1 MLDTMLPARLT
12 QRYAAHL
19 YLNEELMKNQM
30 KNQRSIRLPLFLI
43 TSIALAALPFY
54 SASTV
59 TSQTPNNNSNANT
72 GSPSRKAI
80 QLPPGP
86 APTPTPES
94 SAEVVTVDVDLVKI
108 DALVLQKNTARIV
121 GGLKNEDFLLYEDGI
136 KQQITHFSQDQ
147 LPLSV
152 VIAIDRG
159 PACPHPLDV
168 WSYEAHRA
176 AREAIDRLKLV
187 DEIAVMAFTDTT
199 KLIQPFTRNRIQIE
213 KALNNI
219 PAPAKTTNVAHC
231 FNIMFADAAEHMFKA
246 SNPAG
251 RRVIIV
257 ITSMTRLFDCTNAPS
272 GRAATTA
279 VYESGAV
286 VCAII
291 PKVLIQRIE
300 NVLQT
305 TATRVNKVVA
315 AHYMDLE
322 HLANETGGEVL
333 ADKPEKLGT
342 TFQTLIDHLRS
353 RYNLAFVSTN
363 KNRDGTTRKLKLDI
377 DPVRQKSQGKLVIKA
392 RRSYISPRS

>member
-1 MLDTMLPARLT
+1 M
-12 QRYAAHL
+12 RYH
-19 YLNEELMKNQM
+19 
-30 KNQRSIRLPLFLI
+30 RSILLPLFLVI
-43 TSIALAALPFY
+43 STVLAALLFS
-54 SASTV
+54 SASPV
-59 TSQTPNNNSNANT
+59 TSQTPNKNLNANI
-72 GSPSRKAI
+72 GRPSGKAI
-80 QLPPGP
+80 QLPPRP

-94 SAEVVTVDVDLVKI
+94 SAEVVKVNVDLVKI

-121 GGLKNEDFLLYEDGI
+121 GGLNKEDFLLYEDGT
-136 KQQITHFSQDQ
+136 KQEITHFSQDQ

-152 VIAIDRG
+152 VVAIDRG

-176 AREAIDRLKLV
+176 AREAIDRLKPI

-199 KLIQPFTRNRIQIE
+199 KLVQPFTRNRILIE

-219 PAPAKTTNVAHC
+219 PEQAKTTNVAHC
-231 FNIMFADAAEHMFKA
+231 FNIMFADAAEHMLKA

-272 GRAATTA
+272 NRAATAA

-291 PKVLIQRIE
+291 PKVIVQRVE
-300 NVLQT
+300 NALQT
-305 TATRVNKVVA
+305 VATRVNRVVA
-315 AHYMDLE
+315 ADYIDLE

-333 ADKPEKLGT
+333 ADKPEKLNT

-353 RYNLAFVSTN
+353 RYNMAFVSTN
-363 KNRDGTTRKLKLDI
+363 KKRDGTTRKLKLGI
-377 DPVRQKSQGKLVIKA
+377 DPARQKSQGKMVIKA

>member
-1 MLDTMLPARLT
+1 MRY
-12 QRYAAHL
+12 QRPIL
-19 YLNEELMKNQM
+19 
-30 KNQRSIRLPLFLI
+30 LPLFLV
-43 TSIALAALPFY
+43 TSMVLVALLFY
-54 SASTV
+54 PASPV
-59 TSQTPNNNSNANT
+59 TSQTPNKNLNANS
-72 GSPSRKAI
+72 GRPSRQAI
-80 QLPPGP
+80 QLPPQP
-86 APTPTPES
+86 TPTPTPES
-94 SAEVVTVDVDLVKI
+94 STEVVKVDVDLVKI

-136 KQQITHFSQDQ
+136 KQEITHFSQDQ

-152 VIAIDRG
+152 VVAIDRG

-176 AREAIDRLKLV
+176 AREAIDRLKPV

-199 KLIQPFTRNRIQIE
+199 KLVQPFTRNRILIE

-219 PAPAKTTNVAHC
+219 PEQAKTTNVAHC
-231 FNIMFADAAEHMFKA
+231 FNIMFSDAAEHMFKA

-257 ITSMTRLFDCTNAPS
+257 ITSMTRLFDCTNGPS
-272 GRAATTA
+272 NRAATA
-279 VYESGAV
+279 AIYESGAV

-291 PKVLIQRIE
+291 PKVIVQRVE
-300 NVLQT
+300 NTLQT
-305 TATRVNKVVA
+305 VATRVNKVVA

-322 HLANETGGEVL
+322 YLANETGGEVL
-333 ADKPEKLGT
+333 ADKPKKLGP

-377 DPVRQKSQGKLVIKA
+377 DAARQKSQDKLVIKA